1 MEVDVCPDALEIYGV
16 SFAKVSKRLRRRTTQ
31 GINRGSSAPGI

>member
-16 SFAKVSKRLRRRTTQ
+16 LFAKVSKRSLRRMTQ
-31 GINRGSSAPGI
+31 GIIRGSSAPGI